1 MLHYNQAS
9 LKLKPVLSK
18 PALKSPSIL
27 LPYPIYP
34 HPLLLSFTISS
45 PPSYLLTHIPMGGE
59 VPPLQERAL

>member
-27 LPYPIYP
+27 LLYLIHP
-34 HPLLLSFTISS
+34 HPLLLPSTTSP

-59 VPPLQERAL
+59 VPPLQKGTL